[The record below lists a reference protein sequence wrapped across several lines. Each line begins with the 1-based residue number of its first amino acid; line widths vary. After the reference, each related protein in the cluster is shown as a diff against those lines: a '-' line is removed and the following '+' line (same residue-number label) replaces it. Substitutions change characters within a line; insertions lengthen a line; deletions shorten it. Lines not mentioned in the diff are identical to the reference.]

1 MVANVLAKAVALVVT
16 KKTILNFNM
25 KLKMDHL
32 LPGSAMMPL
41 STKMIMHRIMVLKDR
56 FTKNISQ
63 KINSQK
69 IRLFGTKIIS
79 QRNCIERKT

>member
-16 KKTILNFNM
+16 KKTTLNFNM
-25 KLKMDHL
+25 KLKMVHLQLVLATMHL
-32 LPGSAMMPL
+32 LMK
-41 STKMIMHRIMVLKDR
+41 TIMHLIMVHR
-56 FTKNISQ
+56 GHFMKNISQ

-69 IRLFGTKIIS
+69 ILLFGMKIIS